1 MIETGLQRHRIYI
14 DESGF
19 NLWTRR
25 NYGRARLG
33 ERVNRIVGGQRG
45 RNVTVIAA
53 ISDLVGVVY
62 HEVHTVAVTKEIFV
76 HFIASLSAILGE
88 ESAILLMDNAPV
100 HSSIQERFPNL
111 SVKFLPPYS
120 PFLNPIKNVFSVLKA
135 YIKQYLHEEV
145 GGCTPARAARE
156 GRTFQQLRE
165 MVLLQGIDTALPQI
179 TQNIVANNYSH
190 ANTYLARCI
199 EQVDLV
205 A

>member
-14 DESGF
+14 DETGF

-25 NYGRARLG
+25 TYGRARIG
-33 ERVNRIVGGQRG
+33 ERVNRIVVGQKG
-45 RNVTVIAA
+45 RDVTVIAA

-62 HEVHTVAVTKEIFV
+62 HEVHTVPVTKEIFV
-76 HFIASLSAILGE
+76 HFITSLSAILGE
-88 ESAILLMDNAPV
+88 ENAILLMDIAPV
-100 HSSIQERFPNL
+100 HSGIQERFPNL

-120 PFLNPIKNVFSVLKA
+120 PFLNPIENVFSVLKA
-135 YIKQYLHEEV
+135 YIKHYLHEEV

-156 GRTFQQLRE
+156 GRTIQQLRE
-165 MVLLQGIDTALPQI
+165 MVFCKVLTQHCPQV
-179 TQNIVANNYSH
+179 TQNIVANNYNH

-199 EQVDLV
+199 QQVDLV